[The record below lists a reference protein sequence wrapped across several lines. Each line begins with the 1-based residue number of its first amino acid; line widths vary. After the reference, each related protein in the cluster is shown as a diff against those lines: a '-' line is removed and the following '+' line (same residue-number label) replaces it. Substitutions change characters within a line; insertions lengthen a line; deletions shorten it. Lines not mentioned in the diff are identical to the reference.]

1 MTTRATLMAAAALM
15 ALVPA
20 STSAQS
26 IRMAT
31 SWTGP
36 HFDVMAKG
44 FAENVAL
51 LTGGKV
57 KVEVFPAGVVGSPLK
72 VTETVQKRI
81 AQAGHAWTGYD
92 YGIDKTGA
100 LFGGYA
106 GSMPAEHYLHWLY
119 EGGGAQLWREW
130 RMEKFGIV
138 GMPCSSHADE
148 IHMHSHKPIR
158 KIEDLKGLKLRTSG
172 AWAEIAGTL
181 GASTVVLS
189 GPDTFPALEKKVVDA
204 IEWANP
210 SINYA
215 LGFHKVAKYI
225 ILPGVHQASSA
236 QECIFHKDVW
246 AGFDA
251 ATQKLIEAAA
261 KMTLV
266 QVWMK
271 FNNDDTVALGKLRAD
286 GAEFMTVDASY
297 IAAARKA
304 TREWEDKQA
313 AADPKWF
320 KRVLES
326 QRDFVKQWEPA
337 REYRSE
343 LK

>member
-1 MTTRATLMAAAALM
+1 MTIRATLLAAAAL
-15 ALVPA
+15 ALAAAPA
-20 STSAQS
+20 SAQS

-44 FAENVAL
+44 FAEYVAL

-72 VTETVQKRI
+72 VSETVQKRI
-81 AQAGHAWTGYD
+81 AQAGHHWSGYD
-92 YGIDKTGA
+92 YGIDKTA
-100 LFGGYA
+100 VLFGGYT
-106 GSMPAEHYLHWLY
+106 GSMPSEHYVHWLY
-119 EGGGAQLWREW
+119 EGGGAELWREW
-130 RMEKFGIV
+130 RLEKSGLV
-138 GMPCSSHADE
+138 AMPCGSHADE
-148 IHMHSHKPIR
+148 IHMHSHKPVK

-210 SINYA
+210 SINYS

-225 ILPGVHQASSA
+225 VLPGVHQASSA

-261 KMTLV
+261 KMNVLK
-266 QVWMK
+266 VWMK
-271 FNNDDTVALGKLRAD
+271 FNNDDTVALGKLKAE
-286 GAEFMTVDASY
+286 GAEFISVDAGY
-297 IAAARKA
+297 IAAVKKA
-304 TREWEDKQA
+304 TREWEDKTA

-320 KRVLES
+320 KRVLEH
-326 QRDFVKQWEPA
+326 QRAFVKQWEPA
-337 REYRSE
+337 KDYRSE